1 MPFWEPGD
9 EPATAAPASQ
19 MLVDPAKILQLK
31 KRLEDRRLILQE
43 RLRGSRGAVF
53 VGRAPG
59 TDPRSESNA
68 EAFTSNGQAAAEATN
83 GFIDALSAT
92 IESLQSTAAA
102 YGLVEETNTDR
113 FRYME
118 RK

>member
-19 MLVDPAKILQLK
+19 MLVDPQKILQLK
-31 KRLEDRRLILQE
+31 KRLEDRRQIL
-43 RLRGSRGAVF
+43 RDHLMVKGDAMF
-53 VGRAPG
+53 VGRSPG

-68 EAFTSNGQAAAEATN
+68 EAFTDNGRTAGEATI
-83 GFIDALSAT
+83 GFIKALDAT

-113 FRYME
+113 FQYME